1 MLVLSEP
8 TEKSPLITLDGDV
21 LTISGRSY
29 MSNAVDY
36 YRSILYKIADLNQE
50 RLSVIVAMEYF
61 NTSSSK
67 CLLEIFKTVAR
78 KAESGMKVTVLWKYT
93 AENPEMLETGEDY
106 RDLITSIPFDIVKEG

>member
-36 YRSILYKIADLNQE
+36 YRSILYRISDLSQV
-50 RLSVIVAMEYF
+50 RLSVIVSLEYF

-78 KAESGMKVTVLWKYT
+78 KAESGMKANIVWKYT
-93 AENPEMLETGEDY
+93 SKNPEMLETSEDY
-106 RDLITSIPFDIVKEG
+106 RDLITNIPFEIVKEG

>member
-8 TEKSPLITLDGDV
+8 TEKSPLIILDGDV

-36 YRSILYKIADLNQE
+36 YRSILYKIADLEQD
-50 RLSVIVAMEYF
+50 RLSVVVAMEYF

-78 KAESGMKVTVLWKYT
+78 KSEKGMNATIVWKYT
-93 AENPEMLETGEDY
+93 TKNPEMLETGEDY
-106 RDLITSIPFDIVKEG
+106 RDLITSIPFEIVKED